1 MKATRINAT
10 STFFCSAILLL
21 GACGAVHAGAK
32 DDVGA
37 AMQKFAAARSYH
49 ATMTTTSGQAMTM
62 ELDFVAPDRYR
73 IKMPMGTQVIIGGT
87 MYMNMQ
93 GRTMKL
99 PMPKDTLSQWRDPGK
114 LREAQAQA
122 TVTAL
127 GPGMVD
133 GKPASKYR
141 IVSAQSPD
149 TASVMWIGA
158 GGWPLK
164 IDVEG
169 KSGGKAY
176 SASLRYSRFN
186 DPTIRIDAPQ

>member
-1 MKATRINAT
+1 MKNTSSRAANAL
-10 STFFCSAILLL
+10 FCCAALL
-21 GACGAVHAGAK
+21 GAGSVAWAGARE
-32 DDVGA
+32 DVGA
-37 AMQKFAAARSYH
+37 AMQKFASARSYH
-49 ATMTTTSGQAMTM
+49 ATMTTTSGQQMTT

-73 IKMPMGTQVIIGGT
+73 ISMPMGTQVIVGDT

-99 PMPKDTLSQWRDPGK
+99 PMPKGTLSQWRDPGK
-114 LREAQAQA
+114 LRESQAQA

-127 GPGMVD
+127 GPGLVD

-149 TASVMWIGA
+149 THTVMWVGA
-158 GGWPLK
+158 SGWPLK
-164 IDVEG
+164 IDVDG

-176 SASLRYSRFN
+176 AASIRYSRFN
-186 DPTIRIDAPQ
+186 DPSIRIDAPN

>member
-1 MKATRINAT
+1 MRATRMNT
-10 STFFCSAILLL
+10 VNTFLCSAVLLL
-21 GACGAVHAGAK
+21 CASGAAQAGAK
-32 DDVGA
+32 EDVAA
-37 AMQKFAAARSYH
+37 AMQKFVAAHSYH

-73 IKMPMGTQVIIGGT
+73 IKLPQGTQVIIGGT
-87 MYMNMQ
+87 MYMSMQ

-114 LREAQAQA
+114 LRESQAQA

-141 IVSAQSPD
+141 IVSAESPD
-149 TASVMWIGA
+149 ATTVVWVGASGY
-158 GGWPLK
+158 PLK
-164 IDVEG
+164 VDVDG

-176 SASLRYSRFN
+176 TASLRYSRFN
-186 DPTIRIDAPQ
+186 DPTIRIDAPN